1 MVKGVVMKRM
11 DSDQMRLAMIEI
23 TNDRTEGSKLKK
35 AFPEQYQ
42 IFIDEINAIKK
53 KGRLVE
59 IPPEV
64 P

>member
-1 MVKGVVMKRM
+1 M

-23 TNDRTEGSKLKK
+23 TNDRTEGSKFKK
-35 AFPEQYQ
+35 DFPKQYQ
-42 IFIDEINAIKK
+42 TLTDEINTIKK

-59 IPPEV
+59 IPPEF